1 MSLVLDAI
9 GAVFK
14 PISDV
19 IDHLT
24 VSGDQKVAL
33 QQTVLQG
40 QITAATQIQQYEQEL
55 LDARVKVVLAEA
67 QGGSWLQRNWRP
79 ITMITF
85 LVLVVCDS
93 FGLLKFRLADQA
105 WSLLQ
110 LGLGG
115 YVVGRSV
122 EKVAGPVVQAIT
134 AAVKK

>member
-1 MSLVLDAI
+1 MSLILDGVA
-9 GAVFK
+9 AVFK

-19 IDHLT
+19 IEHLT

-40 QITAATQIQQYEQEL
+40 QITAASQLQQYEQQL
-55 LDARVKVVLAEA
+55 LDARTKVVLAEA

-122 EKVAGPVVQAIT
+122 EKVAPSVMQAIT